1 MILKEIEEQKIIEI
15 YEKSMPNDFAGGEIK
30 PLKRILELHRQE
42 KYFCYGL
49 FDEEGFDEEEFD
61 GKNFAG
67 KNPVGYCFLVVSK
80 QRDAVLLDY
89 FAISPKLR
97 GKGLGSI
104 CLGLLKEEIK
114 RRQFGTLI
122 LEVENP
128 RFGKDEEEKE
138 LRRKRIAFYVRN
150 GMTLTHLRIFL
161 YDVEYLVMTEK
172 SREMFLS
179 ARQIYHTYQV
189 LLKPDKI
196 DTRLRISTNIRCFAM
211 DLDRTALGEDG
222 RLSIRTKAVILEAL
236 DKGVYIIAA
245 SGRAYETL
253 PEDITAINGIEYVI
267 SSNGASVWH
276 KGACIRRNVIG
287 RKAGKALL
295 EVYERA
301 KQEFSVAM
309 EVFWQGKAFCGKE
322 YFDNPGFFG
331 AHERAVQYVHRTRE
345 AVEDV
350 KEFAMEHIDELES
363 IAFVSGDRKG
373 RERLRRKLA
382 SGIEDIF
389 ITSSIEHLIE
399 IAGRD
404 VSKGESLKWLLRKL
418 HIEPEECM
426 AFGDGDNDAEML
438 AFAGIGIAV
447 ENASQLAKKSANFVT
462 KAHFQDGV
470 AIIMEEI
477 LQNT

>member
-1 MILKEIEEQKIIEI
+1 MVLRALEESEIIKI
-15 YEKSMPNDFAGGEIK
+15 YENRMPNDFARGEIK
-30 PLKRILELHRQE
+30 PLKRILELHRQG

-49 FDEEGFDEEEFD
+49 FDGEEFD
-61 GKNFAG
+61 GKNFDGENYTG

-89 FAISPKLR
+89 FAIFDKLR

-104 CLGLLKEEIK
+104 CLGLLKEEIE
-114 RRQFGTLI
+114 RRKFGTLI

-138 LRRKRIAFYVRN
+138 LRRRRIAFYVRN

-179 ARQIYHTYQV
+179 AKQIYHTYQV

-222 RLSIRTKAVILEAL
+222 RLSLRTKAAILKAL
-236 DKGVYIIAA
+236 DKGIHVIAA

-253 PEDITAINGIEYVI
+253 PEDITAIDGIEYAI
-267 SSNGASVWH
+267 SSNGAAVWH

-287 RKAGKALL
+287 RKAGMALL

-301 KQEFSVAM
+301 KQEFPVAM
-309 EVFWQGKAFCGKE
+309 EVFWRGKAFCGKE
-322 YFDNPGFFG
+322 YFDAPGLFG
-331 AHERAVQYVHRTRE
+331 VHERAVQYVQRTRE
-345 AVEDV
+345 AVEDI
-350 KEFAMEHIDELES
+350 KKFAMEHIDELES
-363 IAFVSGDRKG
+363 IAFVSGDREG

-404 VSKGESLKWLLRKL
+404 VSKGESLKWLLKEL
-418 HIEPEECM
+418 YIEPEECM

-447 ENASQLAKKSANFVT
+447 ENASQLAKNAANFVT